1 MPNAPA
7 TTTASAASPTQNA
20 AASAPTVATAIPGYE
35 NMTFEQRR
43 LAQDQNAA
51 RRTTLA
57 RSRT

>member
-1 MPNAPA
+1 MPNAP
-7 TTTASAASPTQNA
+7 TTSASPASPAQPAVASASTA
-20 AASAPTVATAIPGYE
+20 AIPGYE

-51 RRTTLA
+51 AARRITLA